1 MQILYNVQIQQSVP
15 SQLNTLVPFV
25 YILHVFLYYSY
36 TTALNNVNGYL
47 EEIHHLLWHGLN
59 QIQQCVNIMGN
70 IELSNL
76 K

>member
-25 YILHVFLYYSY
+25 HVLHIFLYYSY
-36 TTALNNVNGYL
+36 ATASNNVNGYL
-47 EEIHHLLWHGLN
+47 EEIHHPFWHGLN
-59 QIQQCVNIMGN
+59 QIQQCVNVMGN